1 MNQKARAGVILLA
14 GIALSAVAVQGLRAQ
29 AEKKPAYV
37 IAEVQVTDPAAFQAY
52 AAKVP
57 ATLAPYHARYIV
69 RGKPEAKEG
78 DPPQGTY
85 VILAFDSLADA
96 EKWYSTSPYKDLIP
110 ERQKAAKSN
119 VFIIEGL
126 PQ

>member
-1 MNQKARAGVILLA
+1 MKQTMKAGVILAA
-14 GIALSAVAVQGLRAQ
+14 GIALGVGTVQGLRAQ

-37 IAEVQVTDPAAFQAY
+37 IAQVQVSDPTAFQAY

-57 ATLAPYHARYIV
+57 ATLAAYHGRYIV
-69 RGKPEAKEG
+69 RGKPEVKEG
-78 DPPQGTY
+78 DAPQGVY

-96 EKWYSTSPYKDLIP
+96 EKWYSTPPYAELIP
-110 ERQKAAKSN
+110 ERQKSAKSN
-119 VFIIEGL
+119 VLIVEGL